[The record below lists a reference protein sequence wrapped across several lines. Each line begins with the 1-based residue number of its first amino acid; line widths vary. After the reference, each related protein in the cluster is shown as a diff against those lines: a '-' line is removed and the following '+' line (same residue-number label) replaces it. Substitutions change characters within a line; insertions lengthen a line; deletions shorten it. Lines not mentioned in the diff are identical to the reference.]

1 MYKAALILL
10 NYQTTKIIN
19 VRQEGK
25 QDGDQNAFIWSSA
38 ELDTSYLVAKNSRR
52 ILKEF
57 F

>member
-1 MYKAALILL
+1 MYKAALNLL

-38 ELDTSYLVAKNSRR
+38 EFDISYLVAKNSRR